1 VKSEIWVV
9 ETSLKVTS
17 PYKVADVVQGNER
30 MVDVEG
36 FWRQTRLA
44 SRNLK
49 RHG

>member
-1 VKSEIWVV
+1 VKVR
-9 ETSLKVTS
+9 S
-17 PYKVADVVQGNER
+17 PYRVADAIKGSEVSRE
-30 MVDVEG
+30 VEG